1 MPDTRQFFGFVVVS
15 EGSCGWGKMPHIAY
29 YRNYGKTFKK
39 PRRPFEKERLDG
51 ELKLVGEY
59 GLRNKRELW
68 RVQMALSK
76 IRNAARSLLTLDD
89 KETKRLFEGEALL
102 RRMYKYGLLDESQ
115 SKLDYVL
122 AMTPQDFLERRL
134 QTLVFKLGL
143 AKSMHH
149 ARVLIRQRHI
159 RVGKQIVN
167 VPSFMVRVDSQK
179 HIDFA
184 LNSPFGGGRPGR
196 NKRKALKSKKG
207 GKGGDDEEDDAE
219 DDEE

>member
-1 MPDTRQFFGFVVVS
+1 
-15 EGSCGWGKMPHIAY
+15 MPHIAF
-29 YRNYGKTFKK
+29 YRNFGKTFKK

-68 RVQMALSK
+68 RVQLALSK
-76 IRNAARSLLTLDD
+76 IRQAARNLLTMD
-89 KETKRLFEGEALL
+89 ETEAKRLFEGEALL
-102 RRMYKYGLLDESQ
+102 RRMYKYGLLEEGQ
-115 SKLDYVL
+115 NKLDYVL
-122 AMTPQDFLERRL
+122 ALSPQDFLERRL

-143 AKSMHH
+143 AKSIHH

-167 VPSFMVRVDSQK
+167 VPSFLVRVDSQK

-196 NKRKALKSKKG
+196 VKRRNQKSKSG
-207 GKGGDDEEDDAE
+207 GGGGGDDDQDE
-219 DDEE
+219 DEE